1 MNWLDAI
8 FSPKGTLKPQNFAII
23 VVVIYLINFAA
34 GSIIEGQFIKRVG
47 PWPYLTLQALLTW
60 IWFVAHAKRL
70 RDAGRGWAIAAVL
83 AFIYIAAA
91 ILLLNLVTASEASLT
106 TPTDP
111 KEPKVSLFGVIFA
124 VLFINT
130 LFTGDPYLIIGLI
143 VLFVGLPLLW
153 ALIVVI
159 YSLVTG
165 LRASTTP
172 EIAPAPQ
179 PRLPAA

>member
-8 FSPKGTLKPQNFAII
+8 FSPKGTLKPQHFAII
-23 VVVIYLINFAA
+23 VAGVYLINIAT

-47 PWPYLTLQALLTW
+47 PWPYFTLQALLTW

-70 RDAGRGWAIAAVL
+70 RDAGKGWAIAAVL
-83 AFIYIAAA
+83 AFIYVAAM
-91 ILLLNLVTASEASLT
+91 ILLLNLISASEASLT
-106 TPTDP
+106 ESTDP
-111 KEPKVSLFGVIFA
+111 KEPKVSLIGTIFA

-130 LFTGDPYLIIGLI
+130 LFTGDPFLIVGLI
-143 VLFVGLPLLW
+143 VLFIGLPLLW

-165 LRASTTP
+165 LRASITP
-172 EIAPAPQ
+172 EPARPQ
-179 PRLPAA
+179 PQLPPA